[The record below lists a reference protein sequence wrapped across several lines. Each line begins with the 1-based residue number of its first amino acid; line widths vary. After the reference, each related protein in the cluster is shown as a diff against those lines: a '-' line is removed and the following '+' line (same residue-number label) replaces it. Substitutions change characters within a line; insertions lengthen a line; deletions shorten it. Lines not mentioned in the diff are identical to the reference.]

1 MSQPLK
7 LDTNESPA
15 IRLKQLF
22 RLNGCVR
29 VPNRKRIKRLGRQ
42 KYKKGYEVR
51 LVAATRQELKQIRQ
65 LLRQIGFKPAK
76 PFRKA
81 RRIAQPVYGKA
92 AVKWFAP
99 AKLK

>member
-1 MSQPLK
+1 MGQPLK
-7 LDTNESPA
+7 LDTSESPA
-15 IRLKQLF
+15 RSFLRSKS
-22 RLNGCVR
+22 G
-29 VPNRKRIKRLGRQ
+29 GQ

-65 LLRQIGFKPAK
+65 LLIQIGFKPAK